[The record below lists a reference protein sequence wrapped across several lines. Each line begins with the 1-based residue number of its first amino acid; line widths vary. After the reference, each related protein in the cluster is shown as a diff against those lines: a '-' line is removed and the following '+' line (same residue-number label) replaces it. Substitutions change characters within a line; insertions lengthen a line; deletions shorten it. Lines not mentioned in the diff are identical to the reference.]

1 MNHSTLLS
9 ETLARELVGRAT
21 LAPSSHN
28 TQPWRFVASESCI
41 EIWADR
47 QRALQFNDPHH
58 RELTISC
65 GCALLNLR
73 IAAEERGLRAYAKL
87 IPSSHKV
94 DLLASVTFSRLND
107 DYARVNL
114 EAAIDKRH
122 TYRRRY
128 MSTPIAQS
136 DIIELAEQAV
146 LERAQLHHF
155 ADAKDRNHVESL
167 VVHADTLQ
175 WSDPSWRK
183 ELASWVRSRKDG
195 EGLTVPTLVL
205 PVVRGVVRNIDLGG
219 IVAKQ
224 EPDLAQM
231 PPILL
236 MIATET
242 DTAIDWLI
250 AGQALQRVLLTAALK
265 GLQASYLNQAIQI
278 QTTRPKVA
286 TLVVEGC
293 CPQVLFRLGA
303 PAQDVEI
310 TPRRKVSDTMH
321 WIAPS
326 AAKSAAQLVD
336 GGVHA

>member
-1 MNHSTLLS
+1 MNQSAILTQ
-9 ETLARELVGRAT
+9 TLAREMIGRAT

-28 TQPWRFVASESCI
+28 TQPWRFVATESCI

-87 IPSSHKV
+87 IPNSDRV
-94 DLLASVTFSRLND
+94 DLLASISFSRLTD
-107 DYARVNL
+107 DYTRVNL
-114 EAAIDKRH
+114 ADAIDKRH

-128 MSTPIAQS
+128 LSTPVAQS
-136 DIIELAEQAV
+136 DIIELAQQAA
-146 LERAQLHHF
+146 LEHAQLHHF

-167 VVHADTLQ
+167 VVQADTLQ

-183 ELASWVRSRKDG
+183 ELALWVRSRKEG
-195 EGLTVPTLVL
+195 EGFTVPTLVL
-205 PVVRGVVRNIDLGG
+205 PIVRGAVRNIDPSNL
-219 IVAKQ
+219 VAKQ
-224 EPDLAQM
+224 EPDLAQAS
-231 PPILL
+231 PILL

-242 DTAIDWLI
+242 DTVIDWLI
-250 AGQALQRVLLTAALK
+250 AGQALQRVLLAAAVR

-293 CPQVLFRLGA
+293 CPQVLFRLGT
-303 PAQDVEI
+303 PALNVEA
-310 TPRRKVSDTMH
+310 TPRRELADTMQ
-321 WIAPS
+321 WVAKS
-326 AAKSAAQLVD
+326 AAPSAAQLVE
-336 GGVHA
+336 